1 MLNVDAI
8 IAMVKLTSSDSVKD
22 QMEKGLDNLT
32 LSDSRKSAG
41 DGTTSKNSD
50 KSTLRNNGQTEPNE
64 ENHVNEKES
73 VSEVTEGV
81 NPTVAPQENR
91 DSSSD
96 DDSSDDESSE
106 DEEIKA
112 PVELIGEFLQYVRTS
127 DWENAAKLCKM
138 ILIYE
143 PDNTV
148 ALQFQTVIE
157 EKSQV
162 SKTVFI
168 YHY

>member
-1 MLNVDAI
+1 
-8 IAMVKLTSSDSVKD
+8 MVKLTSSDSVNN
-22 QMEKGLDNLT
+22 QMDKALENLT

-41 DGTTSKNSD
+41 DGSTSKNSD
-50 KSTLRNNGQTEPNE
+50 KSTLRDNSQTEPNE
-64 ENHVNEKES
+64 NGLNGHASEQES
-73 VSEVTEGV
+73 ISVVTEGV
-81 NPTVAPQENR
+81 DPTLMPQENR

-96 DDSSDDESSE
+96 DDSSDEESSE

-143 PDNTV
+143 PDHAV
-148 ALQFQTVIE
+148 ALQFQSVIE

-162 SKTVFI
+162 SVI
-168 YHY
+168 CANDI